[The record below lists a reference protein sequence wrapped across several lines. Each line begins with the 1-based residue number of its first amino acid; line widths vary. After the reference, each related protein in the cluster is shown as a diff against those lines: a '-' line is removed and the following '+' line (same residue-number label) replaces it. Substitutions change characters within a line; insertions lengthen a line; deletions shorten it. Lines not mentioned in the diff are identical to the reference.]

1 MKIAKLAL
9 VIVLASPLA
18 SAAAREPQQAPPSDQ
33 SSAGGQQQG
42 NSVAEAA
49 RRAKEQKKEQ
59 PKASAAHSWDN
70 DTIPA
75 TPGGINV
82 VGESGEAGG
91 APAAAAGAGQQPPA
105 PITAEQKAAIQA
117 NLDSAKAKLES
128 LKTDLDIA
136 TRKYALDEQMYMGK
150 PDYQKDKEGAAALQA
165 EKDDI
170 TAEQQE
176 IADAEKQIQD
186 LQAQADAAAKSSS
199 N

>member
-1 MKIAKLAL
+1 MKMAQWTLMIL
-9 VIVLASPLA
+9 LASPLA
-18 SAAAREPQQAPPSDQ
+18 SAAARQPQQAPPSDQ

-82 VGESGEAGG
+82 VGQPGEAGA
-91 APAAAAGAGQQPPA
+91 APAAAGAGQQPPA

-170 TAEQQE
+170 AAKQQE

>member
-1 MKIAKLAL
+1 MKIAQWALAIL
-9 VIVLASPLA
+9 LASPLA
-18 SAAAREPQQAPPSDQ
+18 SAAARQPQQAPPPDQ
-33 SSAGGQQQG
+33 SSASGQQD
-42 NSVAEAA
+42 NSVAAAA
-49 RRAKEQKKEQ
+49 RRAQEKKKEQ

-75 TPGGINV
+75 TPGGVNV
-82 VGESGEAGG
+82 VGKSGEAGG
-91 APAAAAGAGQQPPA
+91 APAAAGAGQQPPA
-105 PITAEQKAAIQA
+105 PVTPEQKAAIQA
-117 NLDSAKAKLES
+117 NLDSTKAKLES

-170 TAEQQE
+170 AAKQQE

-186 LQAQADAAAKSSS
+186 LQAQADAAAKAPS

>member
-1 MKIAKLAL
+1 MKIGKWAL
-9 VIVLASPLA
+9 VILLAPPVA
-18 SAAAREPQQAPPSDQ
+18 SAAARQPQEAPPPDQ
-33 SSAGGQQQG
+33 SSASGQQD
-42 NSVAEAA
+42 NSVAAAA
-49 RRAKEQKKEQ
+49 RHAQEKKKEQ

-82 VGESGEAGG
+82 VGQSGEAGG
-91 APAAAAGAGQQPPA
+91 APAAAGGGQQPPT
-105 PITAEQKAAIQA
+105 PMTPEQKAAIQA

-150 PDYQKDKEGAAALQA
+150 PDYQKDKAGAAALQA

-170 TAEQQE
+170 TAKQQE

-186 LQAQADAAAKSSS
+186 LQAQADAAAKAPS